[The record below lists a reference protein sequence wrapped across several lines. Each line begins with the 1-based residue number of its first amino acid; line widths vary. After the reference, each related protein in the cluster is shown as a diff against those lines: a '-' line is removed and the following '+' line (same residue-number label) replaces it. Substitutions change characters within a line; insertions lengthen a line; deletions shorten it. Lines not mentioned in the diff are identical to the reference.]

1 LIASVLLLILLGG
14 AGFGVWYR
22 LHAAKIAGG
31 VDPEKTILRLAGS
44 NTIGDELG
52 PALAVAFLQEQGAKN
67 VEILPGSKPG
77 EKFIK
82 GVLPGDS
89 SPSFITIAAHG
100 SATAF
105 TALAAKT
112 CDIGMASRK
121 IKPDEATQLAPLG
134 DMLSPTSEHVL
145 GLDGI
150 AVIVS
155 PSNLVDKLDKEQIRG
170 IFTGE
175 VSDWSKVGTSHGA
188 IKIYARNDD
197 SGTYD
202 TFKTLVLAG
211 KPLAQGAQRFEDSR
225 ALSEAVAA
233 DPNGIGFIGLPYI
246 LSSKGIAVSDKGTV
260 PLLPTRL
267 TVSTE
272 DYLLSRRLYLFTPS
286 NPGNKY
292 SRMFIEFAIS
302 KRGQDAVGDSGF
314 VTQNVAQLS
323 QTAPQD
329 APQEYKQLTMDAHR
343 LSLDFRFQAGQTTLD
358 SKGKTDL
365 DRVVSL
371 IADLNDSGENVML
384 FGFSDNVGGAAVN
397 QAQSLTRAKAVEA
410 ELVERGLKP
419 AIVRAYGSRLPVA
432 ANDTEDG
439 RYKNRRVEI
448 WIKK

>member
-1 LIASVLLLILLGG
+1 MVLVLLGV
-14 AGFGVWYR
+14 ASFGVWYR

-52 PALAVAFLQEQGAKN
+52 PALAVAFLQEQGATN
-67 VEILPGSKPG
+67 VEIHPGTKP
-77 EKFIK
+77 EERFVK
-82 GVLPGDS
+82 GVLPGDN

-121 IKPDEATQLAPLG
+121 IKPDEATQLSPLG

-155 PSNLVDKLDKEQIRG
+155 PSNLVDKLDKEQVRS
-170 IFTGE
+170 IFSGE
-175 VSDWSKVGTSHGA
+175 ISDWSKVSTYHGA

-211 KPLAQGAQRFEDSR
+211 KPLAQGAQRIEDSK
-225 ALSEAVAA
+225 ALSEAVAS

-272 DYLLSRRLYLFTPS
+272 DYLLSRRLYLYTPS
-286 NPGNKY
+286 NPVNKY

-302 KRGQDAVGDSGF
+302 KRGQDVVGDSGF
-314 VTQNVAQLS
+314 VTQNVGQLS
-323 QTAPQD
+323 QTAPED
-329 APQEYKQLTMDAHR
+329 APQEYKQLTRDAYR

-358 SKGKTDL
+358 NKGKIDL

-371 IADLNDSGENVML
+371 IADLKDSGENVML
-384 FGFSDNVGGAAVN
+384 FGFSDNVGGAAVT
-397 QAQSLTRAKAVEA
+397 QSQSLTRAKAVEA